1 MKLILGHGM
10 TLTLCGVGIGLL
22 AALIMTR
29 VMVSLLY
36 GVSALDPVTFA
47 GVAIFLTFVALLA
60 CYVPT
65 QRAIK
70 IGPLIAIREQ

>member
-1 MKLILGHGM
+1 MW
-10 TLTLCGVGIGLL
+10 GVGIGLL
-22 AALIMTR
+22 ASLIVTR
-29 VMVSLLY
+29 LIVSLLF
-36 GVSALDPVTFA
+36 GVSAIDPLTLA

-70 IGPLIAIREQ
+70 VDPLIAIREP